1 MQPIEQIRRL
11 PVGIQTFSKL
21 REDGYL
27 YVDKT
32 DLIWNIVN
40 KGEQYNYLSRP
51 RRFGKSLLVD
61 TFQCYLE
68 GRKDLFEGLKIMDL
82 ETEWTAR
89 PVIRLDMSWAGE
101 SLASL
106 NSYLDSVFCEC
117 EKQYGLDSVSA
128 FSFQRR
134 FRDIVGAAHK
144 TSGHRVAVLVDEYDF
159 PLQHSWGTPEH
170 EKCAS
175 VYREVFT
182 TLKAADAHIRF
193 VFITGITKFAQIS
206 LFSALNNLVNLS
218 FKPEYECLCGI
229 SEQEMLDNF
238 GPEIKAMADENGWT
252 VGETIGNLKSN
263 YDGYHFSRKCTAD
276 VYNPFSLVYAFS
288 ERDIN
293 GYWVASGAT
302 MLLPKFI
309 DNMEVTLRDFDNCYV
324 ERRILETSDV
334 TVGHPEIFLY
344 QSGYLTIKSFD
355 GDLYVLGFQNNE
367 VRVALYN
374 VVLPILTMRS
384 GAPSSI
390 SSQTLLFKYLRDG
403 NIPEAMTVLKALIS
417 DVPYSNKKLECMDME
432 ERYRL
437 IISTILNAIG
447 FQVEVERM
455 LATGRIDMVATSARY
470 IYVIEFKLQ
479 KNGGLDAAANQI
491 VANNY
496 LVPFQGSARN
506 VVGLALELDDLGKGL
521 TGWREVKA
529 AE

>member
-1 MQPIEQIRRL
+1 MQPITNERRL

-61 TFQCYLE
+61 TFQCYFE

-82 ETEWTAR
+82 ETDWTVR
-89 PVIRLDMSWAGE
+89 PVIRLDMSGAGE

-106 NSYLDSVFCEC
+106 NYHLHSTFREYEEKFGISVEA
-117 EKQYGLDSVSA
+117 DA
-128 FSFQRR
+128 TFQAR
-134 FRDIVGAAHK
+134 FKYILAAAHK
-144 TSGHRVAVLVDEYDF
+144 VTGHRVAVLIDEYDF
-159 PLQHSWGTPEH
+159 PLQHTWGTPEH

-229 SEQEMLDNF
+229 SQQEMLDNF
-238 GPEIKAMADENGWT
+238 GLEIKAMADENGWT
-252 VGETIGNLKSN
+252 VGETIANLKAS

-276 VYNPFSLVYAFS
+276 VYNPFCLIYAFS
-288 ERDIN
+288 ERDISD
-293 GYWVASGAT
+293 YWVASGAT
-302 MLLPKFI
+302 TLLPKFI

-344 QSGYLTIKSFD
+344 QAGYLTIKSFD
-355 GDLYVLGFQNNE
+355 GDLYVLGFPNNE
-367 VRVALYN
+367 VRIALYN

-384 GAPSSI
+384 GAPSSK

-403 NIPEAMTVLKALIS
+403 NIPEAMAVLKALIS

-470 IYVIEFKLQ
+470 IYVIELKLQ
-479 KNGGLDAAANQI
+479 KSGGLDAAANQI
-491 VANNY
+491 IANNY
-496 LVPFQGSARN
+496 LAPFQGSARK

-521 TGWREVKA
+521 TGWREVK
-529 AE
+529 